1 MPNVPI
7 RLPAAL
13 RRGDLAILF
22 LIALA
27 LRVMMFAASYAQ
39 VGTDG
44 VFDKCFDCKMYYI
57 MGQAIASGD
66 QTRAEFGFFNYGP
79 GYGYFMALNVW
90 LVGARPVM
98 IIIINIIF
106 SSLSCL
112 LIYSLA
118 MRLIRSYAVAMVAGG
133 LLALSYTSILLSC
146 CTLSDTFFFF
156 LFLSALL
163 VYLRALD
170 SGSWVMFVLAGLLT
184 GASVLTRSVG
194 QFWFLMMIVLAAPFA
209 WRRDDRSLTHRFR
222 RRELAIKVGAA
233 VLIIFVMMGAWM
245 ARNYRVHGVAT
256 LAITSAN
263 GPANL
268 VAITMERLT
277 GKGSNEVLGQWVQE
291 YQKATG
297 KTEISLGELFR
308 LYAGKARAGIDSLG
322 GKVYATY
329 FSVVW
334 ENLNEINYFHRILI
348 PQQDG
353 FTIPI
358 ERKIKAT
365 GENYLS
371 FILSLGGLVILLW
384 RRQLRTAIA
393 LGGIYLYFASMI
405 GFFRWAGSR
414 YFFPGQIAAV
424 ILIAVVLVWAGSSI
438 AKLVRRLLTHRMPIR
453 PIEPPADNL

>member
-1 MPNVPI
+1 MLRRRDLI
-7 RLPAAL
+7 ILLLAAL
-13 RRGDLAILF
+13 T
-22 LIALA
+22 
-27 LRVMMFAASYAQ
+27 LRAMMFTASYAQ
-39 VGTDG
+39 VGTSG
-44 VFDKCFDCKMYYI
+44 VFDHCFDCKMYYT
-57 MGQAIASGD
+57 MGQAIASADYAG
-66 QTRAEFGFFNYGP
+66 AEFGFFNYGP

-90 LVGARPVM
+90 LFGARPVM
-98 IIIINIIF
+98 IIMVNIIL

-112 LIYSLA
+112 LIYFLA
-118 MRLIRSYAVAMVAGG
+118 MRLIRSYAVAIVAGG

-170 SGSWVMFVLAGLLT
+170 NGSWMMFVLAGLLT

-194 QFWFLMMIVLAAPFA
+194 QFWFLMMIILAALVA
-209 WRRDDRSLTHRFR
+209 LRGDDLTIMHRFR
-222 RRELAIKVGAA
+222 RRELVIKAGAA
-233 VLIIFVMMGAWM
+233 ILIIFIMTGAWM

-256 LAITSAN
+256 PAITSAI

-291 YQKATG
+291 YLTATG
-297 KTEISLGELFR
+297 KTEAPLGELFK
-308 LYAGKARAGIDSLG
+308 LYTQKARQGIDSLG
-322 GKVYATY
+322 WRVYATY
-329 FSVVW
+329 FSVMW
-334 ENLNEINYFHRILI
+334 GNLNEINYFHRLLI

-358 ERKIKAT
+358 ERKIKT
-365 GENYLS
+365 SGENYLS
-371 FILSLGGLVILLW
+371 FILSMAGLVILLW
-384 RRQLRTAIA
+384 RRQLHAAMT

-424 ILIAVVLVWAGSSI
+424 ILIAVALVWAGSSI
-438 AKLVRRLLTHRMPIR
+438 AELVRRRFARWMPIG